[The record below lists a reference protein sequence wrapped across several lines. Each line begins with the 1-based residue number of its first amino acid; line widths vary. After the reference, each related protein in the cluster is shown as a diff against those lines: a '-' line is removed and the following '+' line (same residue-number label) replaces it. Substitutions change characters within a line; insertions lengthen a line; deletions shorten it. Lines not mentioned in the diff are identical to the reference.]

1 MKILYFELRK
11 EFIRKSFFFM
21 MISLVII
28 NIFWLEWDYHTNGG
42 YTEDY
47 VKVHASEKENKYY
60 EELHH
65 YLDGKLNAEK
75 VSYVSKEYRRYYNL
89 VSGDYSTEYDPSMH
103 TGYVYGDYSL
113 LTEHF
118 YNPIKYL
125 VTYKESND
133 GLLEKA
139 EENIHF
145 FSDKNNKYE
154 VEKNTFILEHYKN
167 RNPLYFYETGGWKHL
182 FSYDKSDLFILV
194 LLIVGI
200 IPAFSRE
207 KRNAMEIIQITS
219 AYGRKMYIPIKLI
232 AHIFVAVWL
241 ELLFGF
247 INYAVIHMQY
257 GLGGTKMMLYSLTE
271 YRYTP
276 LNISVIGFYLLEVLS
291 KCIGFAIIAVI
302 LTMIARLINN
312 TYAAFI
318 AMIGYASVFLYFSGF
333 NSGITF
339 VENVLTLI
347 SPFSLLK
354 LGELATS
361 LKEINL
367 CGHFMTFYSFLY
379 GVQAALIVILFF
391 TMLAVEKRRK

>member
-1 MKILYFELRK
+1 
-11 EFIRKSFFFM
+11 M

-125 VTYKESND
+125 VTYKELND

-182 FSYDKSDLFILV
+182 LSYDKSDLFILV

-200 IPAFSRE
+200 IPAFFRE
-207 KRNAMEIIQITS
+207 KKNAMEIIQITS

-241 ELLFGF
+241 ELLFGI

-318 AMIGYASVFLYFSGF
+318 AMIGYTSVFLYFSGF

-361 LKEINL
+361 LKEIYL

-379 GVQAALIVILFF
+379 GVQAALIGILLF

>member
-1 MKILYFELRK
+1 MK
-11 EFIRKSFFFM
+11 
-21 MISLVII
+21 
-28 NIFWLEWDYHTNGG
+28 
-42 YTEDY
+42 
-47 VKVHASEKENKYY
+47 
-60 EELHH
+60 
-65 YLDGKLNAEK
+65 
-75 VSYVSKEYRRYYNL
+75 
-89 VSGDYSTEYDPSMH
+89 
-103 TGYVYGDYSL
+103 
-113 LTEHF
+113 
-118 YNPIKYL
+118 
-125 VTYKESND
+125 
-133 GLLEKA
+133 
-139 EENIHF
+139 
-145 FSDKNNKYE
+145 
-154 VEKNTFILEHYKN
+154 HYKN
-167 RNPLYFYETGGWKHL
+167 RNPLFFYETGGWKHL

-200 IPAFSRE
+200 IPTFSRE
-207 KRNAMEIIQITS
+207 KKNAMEIIQITS

-232 AHIFVAVWL
+232 AHIFAAVWL
-241 ELLFGF
+241 ELLFGI

-318 AMIGYASVFLYFSGF
+318 AMIGYTSVFLYFSGF

-367 CGHFMTFYSFLY
+367 CGHFMTSYSFLY
-379 GVQAALIVILFF
+379 GVQAALIVILLF